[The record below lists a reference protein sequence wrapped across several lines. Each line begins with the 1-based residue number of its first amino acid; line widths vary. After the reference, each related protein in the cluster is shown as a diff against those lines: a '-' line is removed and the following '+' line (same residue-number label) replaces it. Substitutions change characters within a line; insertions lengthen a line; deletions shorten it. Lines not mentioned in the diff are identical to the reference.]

1 MVMGKAQMC
10 TNEVTVGTQEKTME
24 KAVEKHET
32 TTPGESVDFI
42 RAVVNEHM
50 RTGKYDGQVITRFP
64 PEPNGYPH
72 IGHAKSICLNFGI
85 AQDYGGRCHLRMDDT
100 NPTTEDEEYV
110 RALQDAVHWLGFDWG
125 KHMYYASDYFG
136 QLYAF
141 AEQLIIDGKAYVDSL
156 NEEQIRE
163 YRGTVTES
171 GRPSPYRSRSVEENL
186 DLLRRMR
193 AGEFADGAHVLRAK
207 GDMASPNMK
216 LRDPLLYRIRH
227 AHHYRTGD
235 EWCIYPMYDFAHPL
249 SDAIEGVT
257 HSICTLEFENNRD
270 IYDWLADNLLEEPR
284 PHQYEFARLNL
295 DYTIMSK
302 RKLLQLVQEHHVNG
316 WDDPRLPTIAGLR
329 RRGVTPEAIRTFCD
343 KIGVSKANSRVDMAL
358 LEHCIRDDL
367 NTKAPR
373 VMAVLRP
380 LKVVITNYPEGQ
392 TEELD
397 ASFWPRD
404 VPKEGSRPV
413 PFTREIYIEQ
423 DDFMENP
430 PKGFHRLLPGGEVRL
445 RYAYIIKCDEV
456 IKDAEG
462 NVTELRCTYQPESR
476 GGAAV
481 DGRKVK
487 GTIHWV
493 SAVHAVPIEV
503 RLYAR
508 LFTTPNPEEV
518 EEGKRFQDYIN
529 PDSLEV
535 LRNSLVEPSVANAAP
550 GDRFQFERQG
560 YFVADMVDSKPGALV
575 FNLVV
580 DLRDS
585 WAKVAQAESTPATP
599 QREAKASAPK
609 STPPPSDSNPSSRK
623 SKTEVRDAV
632 RAQQPELA
640 ARLTRYT
647 TELGLPFD
655 DADVLT
661 GDLALARFFE
671 DAVAVHGNAK
681 NVANWVLNEVLREL
695 KEKPIDSLPFGGAQL
710 GQLVALVD
718 SNAISSGAGKEV
730 FGELMARGGDPKAIV
745 EAHGLQQVSDAAQ
758 LLPLIDSVIA
768 ANAEKAAQYRSGKTG
783 LLGFFVGQVMRQIGS
798 KANPQVVQAL
808 VQERLA
814 A

>member
-10 TNEVTVGTQEKTME
+10 TDEVTVGTQEKTIE

-72 IGHAKSICLNFGI
+72 IGHAKSICLNFGL

-163 YRGTVTES
+163 YRGTVTEA
-171 GRPSPYRSRSVEENL
+171 GRPSPYRSRSVAENL

-270 IYDWLADNLLEEPR
+270 IYNWLADNLLEEPR

-295 DYTIMSK
+295 DYTVMSK
-302 RKLLQLVQEHHVNG
+302 RKLLQLVQEQHVSG

-413 PFTREIYIEQ
+413 PFTRELYIEQ

-430 PKGFHRLLPGGEVRL
+430 PKGFYRLVPGGEVRL

-456 IKDAEG
+456 IKDAAG
-462 NVTELRCTYQPESR
+462 NVTELRCTYDPESR

-503 RLYAR
+503 RLYDR

-535 LRNSLVEPSVANAAP
+535 LRTSLVEPSVANAAP

-560 YFVADMVDSKPGALV
+560 YFVADMVDSQSGALV

-585 WAKVAQAESTPATP
+585 WAKVAQAESAAATP
-599 QREAKASAPK
+599 PREAKASTPKPTAP
-609 STPPPSDSNPSSRK
+609 TSDSNPSSRK

-632 RAQQPELA
+632 RAQQPDLA

-671 DAVAVHGNAK
+671 DAVAVHSNAK
-681 NVANWVLNEVLREL
+681 SVANWVLNEVLREL

-718 SNAISSGAGKEV
+718 GNAISSGAGKEV
-730 FGELMARGGDPKAIV
+730 FAELMARGGDPKAIV
-745 EAHGLQQVSDAAQ
+745 EAQGLQQVSDAAQ

-768 ANAEKAAQYRSGKTG
+768 ANADKAAQYRSGKTG

-808 VQERLA
+808 VQERLNA
-814 A
+814 

>member
-1 MVMGKAQMC
+1 MV
-10 TNEVTVGTQEKTME
+10 TQEKMI
-24 KAVEKHET
+24 ET
-32 TTPGESVDFI
+32 NSVKNEATTPGEGVDFI

-50 RTGKYDGQVITRFP
+50 RTGKYHGQVITRFP

-125 KHMYYASDYFG
+125 QHMYYASDYFA

-141 AEQLIIDGKAYVDSL
+141 AEQLILDGKAYVDSL
-156 NEEQIRE
+156 SEEEIRD
-163 YRGTVTES
+163 YRGTVTEP
-171 GRPSPYRSRSVEENL
+171 GRASPYRQRSVAENL
-186 DLLRRMR
+186 DLFRRMK
-193 AGEFADGAHVLRAK
+193 AGEFPDGAHVLRAK

-216 LRDPLLYRIRH
+216 MRDPLLYRIRH

-257 HSICTLEFENNRD
+257 HSICTLEFENNRE

-284 PHQYEFARLNL
+284 PRQYEFARLSL
-295 DYTIMSK
+295 DYTITSK
-302 RKLLQLVQEHHVNG
+302 RKLLQLVQEGHVNG
-316 WDDPRLPTIAGLR
+316 WDDPRLHTIAGLR

-343 KIGVSKANSRVDMAL
+343 KIGVSKANSRVDIAL
-358 LEHCIRDDL
+358 LDHCIRDDL

-392 TEELD
+392 TEMLD

-404 VPKEGSRPV
+404 VPKDGSRPV
-413 PFTREIYIEQ
+413 PFSRELYIEQ
-423 DDFMENP
+423 DDFMEKP
-430 PKGFHRLLPGGEVRL
+430 PKGFHRLTLGGEVRL

-456 IKDAEG
+456 IKDAAG
-462 NVTELRCTYQPESR
+462 TVVELRCSYEPASR
-476 GGAAV
+476 GGAAA

-493 SAVHAVPIEV
+493 SAAYAAPAEV
-503 RLYAR
+503 RLYDR
-508 LFTTPNPEEV
+508 LFGTPNPEEV
-518 EEGKRFQDYIN
+518 EEGKRFQDYISAN
-529 PDSLEV
+529 SLEV
-535 LRNSLVEPSVANAAP
+535 LTDSLVEPSVANAAP

-560 YFVADMVDSKPGALV
+560 YFIADSIDSKPGALV
-575 FNLVV
+575 FNRIV

-585 WAKVAQAESTPATP
+585 WAKVAQTDNAPTTSTT
-599 QREAKASAPK
+599 QREPKVNAPK
-609 STPPPSDSNPSSRK
+609 ITPPASENNNGNRK
-623 SKTEVRDAV
+623 SRTDLRDAV
-632 RAQQPELA
+632 RAQQPALA
-640 ARLTRYT
+640 ARFMHYT
-647 TELGLPFD
+647 TELGLPFE

-661 GDLALARFFE
+661 GDLALVQFFE
-671 DAVAVHGNAK
+671 DALLVHANAK

-695 KEKPIDSLPFGGAQL
+695 KESPIDSLRFGGAQL

-718 SNAISSGAGKEV
+718 ANTISSAAAKEV
-730 FGELMARGGDPKAIV
+730 FAELMAQGGDPKTIV
-745 EAHGLQQVSDAAQ
+745 EARGLQQISDAAQ
-758 LLPLIDSVIA
+758 LRPLIDGVIA
-768 ANAEKAAQYRSGKTG
+768 ANLEKATQYRAGKTG
-783 LLGFFVGQVMRQIGS
+783 LLGFFVGQVMRQTGS
-798 KANPQVVQAL
+798 KANPQVVQTL
-808 VQERLA
+808 VQEQLG
-814 A
+814 

>member
-1 MVMGKAQMC
+1 MRHS
-10 TNEVTVGTQEKTME
+10 EVTVVTQEKMIEQSTE
-24 KAVEKHET
+24 KTEASA
-32 TTPGESVDFI
+32 ESVDFI
-42 RAVVNEHM
+42 RAVINEDM
-50 RTGKYDGQVITRFP
+50 RTGKYHGEVVTRFP

-125 KHMYYASDYFG
+125 EHMYYASDYFD

-141 AEQLIIDGKAYVDSL
+141 AEQLIKEGKAYVDSL
-156 NEEQIRE
+156 NEEEIRE
-163 YRGTVTES
+163 YRGTVTEP
-171 GRPSPYRSRSVEENL
+171 GRESPYRSRSVEENL
-186 DLLRRMR
+186 DLFHRMR
-193 AGEFADGAHVLRAK
+193 AGEFPDGAHVLRAK
-207 GDMASPNMK
+207 GDMASSNMK
-216 LRDPLLYRIRH
+216 MRDPLLYRIRH

-257 HSICTLEFENNRD
+257 HSVCTLEFENNRE
-270 IYDWLADNLLEEPR
+270 IYNWLADNLLEEPR

-295 DYTIMSK
+295 DYTVMSK
-302 RKLLQLVQEHHVNG
+302 RKLLQLVQEGHVNG

-343 KIGVSKANSRVDMAL
+343 KIGVAKANSRVDIAL
-358 LEHCIRDDL
+358 LDHCIRDDL
-367 NTKAPR
+367 NTRAPR

-392 TEELD
+392 TEDLD

-413 PFTREIYIEQ
+413 PFSREIYIEQ

-430 PKGFHRLLPGGEVRL
+430 PKGFHRLVSGGEVRL
-445 RYAYIIKCDEV
+445 RYAYIIQCTEV
-456 IKDAEG
+456 IKDASG
-462 NVTELRCTYQPESR
+462 SVVELHCTYDPESQ
-476 GGAAV
+476 GGAAS

-493 SAVHAVPIEV
+493 SAAHAVPVEV
-503 RLYAR
+503 RLYDR

-518 EEGKRFQDYIN
+518 EEGKQFQDYIN
-529 PDSLEV
+529 ADSLEV
-535 LRNSLVEPSVANAAP
+535 LRSGLVEPSVAKAAP

-560 YFVADMVDSKPGALV
+560 YFVVDSVDSKPGALV
-575 FNLVV
+575 FNRIV

-585 WAKVAQAESTPATP
+585 WSKVAQADSVPAATL
-599 QREAKASAPK
+599 QRAQKPSAPK
-609 STPPPSDSNPSSRK
+609 VTPVSENGASSRK
-623 SKTEVRDAV
+623 SKTDLRDEVRAG
-632 RAQQPELA
+632 QPELA
-640 ARLTRYT
+640 VRLTRYT
-647 TELGLPFD
+647 TELGLPFE

-661 GDLALARFFE
+661 GDLALAQFFE
-671 DAVAVHGNAK
+671 DALAVHANAK

-695 KEKPIDSLPFGGAQL
+695 KENPIDSLRFTGSQL

-718 SNAISSGAGKEV
+718 DNTISSAAAKEV
-730 FGELMARGGDPKAIV
+730 FAELMSQGGEPKAIV
-745 EAHGLQQVSDAAQ
+745 EARGLQQVSDEAQ
-758 LLPLIDSVIA
+758 LRPLIERVIA
-768 ANAEKAAQYRSGKTG
+768 ANAEKAAQYRAGKSG
-783 LLGFFVGQVMRQIGS
+783 LLGFFVGQVMRQTGG

-808 VQERLA
+808 VQQQLA